1 MRLGKIC
8 SLFSVV
14 CLALGFLA
22 CTDTVSSTDA
32 SELDGADVIPGYK
45 QGKTYSSPSSAGSS
59 SAQAISSDAGSS
71 ATESSSS
78 AEESSSSEEE
88 SSSSEVE
95 VDFSESEIQVD
106 GSGVA
111 VITAEYLLDVGKN
124 VRSTLNS
131 KKEELDNNEEP
142 EGFSESNKVEFAVDD
157 FDFDAN
163 KYYCFT
169 ESEEWKSITKD
180 KLLETKLPFL
190 WDMDYYDCRDR
201 FSLSFE
207 SECVSI
213 YVMAN

>member
-1 MRLGKIC
+1 MRVSKFWDFLLIA
-8 SLFSVV
+8 LVAVV
-14 CLALGFLA
+14 FAA
-22 CTDTVSSTDA
+22 CNNTVSSTDA
-32 SELDGADVIPGYK
+32 SKNDGLDFIPGFEP
-45 QGKTYSSPSSAGSS
+45 GKTHSKANDVSSSSQDQSSGSDESS
-59 SAQAISSDAGSS
+59 SAS
-71 ATESSSS
+71 
-78 AEESSSSEEE
+78 EESSSSDGEEEE

-111 VITAEYLLDVGKN
+111 VITDAYLKEVEKD
-124 VRSTLNS
+124 VRSILNS
-131 KKEELDNNEEP
+131 KKDELDNNEEP

-163 KYYCFT
+163 NYYCFT
-169 ESEEWKSITKD
+169 ESEEWKGITRD

-201 FSLSFE
+201 FLLSFE